1 MAKWGHSTPASMTW
15 YLNGKVVLLP
25 SPHIEADE
33 TRGVLGA
40 PLTFTKQGLKGG
52 LAQNTASR
60 GVALT

>member
-1 MAKWGHSTPASMTW
+1 MTW